1 MTMGVALAIPMLA
14 ASGQASAAPMELDSS
29 VTVVADQATM
39 VALAGE
45 PATVVIGNA
54 LYADISLEKGMVFIH
69 GRQFGTTNVI
79 VLDKDNKEL
88 ANFELH
94 VVRGGSN
101 NLTIYKAGSAF
112 PTCARR
118 FARVRSRSAT
128 MPSTSAPSTRQSRPS
143 SGCRPGPASSP
154 ALQRRP
160 RGPSSDSCGGASPA
174 FVYQCTGFGRFA

>member
-1 MTMGVALAIPMLA
+1 MPSQTTNRALRFLMTMGVALAIPMLA
-14 ASGQASAAPMELDSS
+14 APGHAPAAPMELDSS

-54 LYADISLEKGMVFIH
+54 LYADISLEKGLVFIH

-112 PTCARR
+112 SHVCAPVCEGRCRR
-118 FARVRSRSAT
+118 GRALRSRRYYRSPRSVAD
-128 MPSTSAPSTRQSRPS
+128 PS
-143 SGCRPGPASSP
+143 ASSSP
-154 ALQRRP
+154 PPSRR
-160 RGPSSDSCGGASPA
+160 GIDGGAAP
-174 FVYQCTGFGRFA
+174 G

>member
-1 MTMGVALAIPMLA
+1 MPSQTTNRALRFLMTMGVALASALLA
-14 ASGQASAAPMELDSS
+14 APGQAPAAPMELDSS

-39 VALAGE
+39 VALAGQ

-101 NLTIYKAGSAF
+101 NLTVYKAGEAYSHV
-112 PTCARR
+112 CAP
-118 FARVRSRSAT
+118 VCE
-128 MPSTSAPSTRQSRPS
+128 
-143 SGCRPGPASSP
+143 G
-154 ALQRRP
+154 ALQV
-160 RGPSSDSCGGASPA
+160 GDNAGHFGAINSA
-174 FVYQCTGFGRFA
+174 ISTKLGLSAGAGK